1 MLTVFCSL
9 LLHRF
14 VLVSSAVVLVDA
26 TPPTTT
32 IEGRLEF
39 PDKKPFNI
47 TTRITLNNQQ
57 YTTYSRSDGS
67 FSIFNVPPGIHQI
80 DIHSNTYHFGLIKIQ
95 LLEES
100 MDSPSCLEYAY
111 PGALKQTIKY
121 PLVLNPHAKYDYFEK
136 RRGFNLFVILKNPM
150 VLMMGFGA
158 ILMFLMPKMMEGLSE
173 EEKLQLRQQQQAQGD
188 PTQMLSKMFGDITGT
203 GGNEDSAAASRSAR
217 RAARNKRD

>member
-1 MLTVFCSL
+1 MLW
-9 LLHRF
+9 LHRI
-14 VLVSSAVVLVDA
+14 VLLSSAVVLVGA

-39 PDKKPFNI
+39 PDKTPFNI

-121 PLVLNPHAKYDYFEK
+121 PLVLNPHAK
-136 RRGFNLFVILKNPM
+136 
-150 VLMMGFGA
+150 A
-158 ILMFLMPKMMEGLSE
+158 IRYVM
-173 EEKLQLRQQQQAQGD
+173 
-188 PTQMLSKMFGDITGT
+188 
-203 GGNEDSAAASRSAR
+203 
-217 RAARNKRD
+217 